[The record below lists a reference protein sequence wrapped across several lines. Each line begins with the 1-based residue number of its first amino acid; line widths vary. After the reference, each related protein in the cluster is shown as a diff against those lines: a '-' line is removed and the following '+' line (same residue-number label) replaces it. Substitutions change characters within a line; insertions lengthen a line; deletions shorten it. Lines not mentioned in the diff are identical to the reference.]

1 MNFKQLEAFLWVAE
15 LQSFTKAA
23 RQLYISQPA
32 ISFQIKALEEDL
44 QAPLFQRGDKKVML
58 TEAGRILYPEAKK
71 MLRHYQKIKEGL
83 EDLKG
88 LKTGH
93 LMVGAST
100 IPGEYILP
108 LLVGGFKNK
117 YPGIEITLKVAGST
131 QVARWVRQ
139 REIDLGFTGVPVNN
153 EGIHCVPWLKDQLV
167 LIVPPSHKWANLAH
181 GLDVAE
187 LKNETM
193 ILREQGSGTRRSLE
207 KKLEEKNIEMN
218 KIPCVME
225 LGSTRAVITAVE
237 AGLGVSIVSRY
248 AVQDALEL
256 GKVVEVPL
264 VGLDLARYL
273 YLLRHPQE
281 PGGFAVEAFG
291 EFVSDKDNCKRFLRQ

>member
-58 TEAGRILYPEAKK
+58 TEAGRVLYPEAKK

-108 LLVGGFKNK
+108 LLIGGFK
-117 YPGIEITLKVAGST
+117 
-131 QVARWVRQ
+131 
-139 REIDLGFTGVPVNN
+139 
-153 EGIHCVPWLKDQLV
+153 
-167 LIVPPSHKWANLAH
+167 
-181 GLDVAE
+181 
-187 LKNETM
+187 KN
-193 ILREQGSGTRRSLE
+193 TR
-207 KKLEEKNIEMN
+207 
-218 KIPCVME
+218 
-225 LGSTRAVITAVE
+225 G
-237 AGLGVSIVSRY
+237 
-248 AVQDALEL
+248 
-256 GKVVEVPL
+256 
-264 VGLDLARYL
+264 
-273 YLLRHPQE
+273 
-281 PGGFAVEAFG
+281 
-291 EFVSDKDNCKRFLRQ
+291 